1 MQSVTSVVPA
11 TDVEV
16 PVGQEMHWDRLD
28 APGVD
33 KYVFR
38 GQSEHVSELEEVEY
52 EPGLQIE
59 QIDAPD
65 DEKKPGL
72 QEVQSVDVFEPL
84 TGDAVPTAQD
94 MQAILLWPVSSLYVP
109 LGHGWQ
115 ARVILEAPGITPYMP
130 EGHASHATALFCS
143 E

>member
-1 MQSVTSVVPA
+1 M
-11 TDVEV
+11 
-16 PVGQEMHWDRLD
+16 LD

-33 KYVFR
+33 KQVFR
-38 GQSEHVSELEEVEY
+38 GQSEQVSELEEVEN

-59 QIDAPD
+59 QTDAPD

-94 MQAILLWPVSSLYVP
+94 MQAILL
-109 LGHGWQ
+109 
-115 ARVILEAPGITPYMP
+115 
-130 EGHASHATALFCS
+130 
-143 E
+143 